1 MIVFKPRPIKNIPDV
16 NCTDLEV
23 IMGRIKMGPSASK
36 LSDLQ
41 SELNK
46 LFKMSYCESVIY
58 TKNTD
63 KPFFGM
69 CVMPTLTQVDFNRV
83 FLNNEPSDMATKKYF
98 LELDSKLF
106 DIDLNNKE
114 LTAILLHELG
124 HVAFEI
130 ERAME
135 EVSKA
140 MCLYLQKNNDTVD
153 IKKSIEFK
161 DLLIFG
167 VKDALRKINSIFE
180 DEEISADS
188 YTVALGYGDYLKSA
202 LEKIT
207 RNISTLNKSVTNNKL
222 LILQWTLRAYKDIKF
237 KRIPAIDK
245 LEKCLDLTGSKLERQ
260 EIQKCINSIKSV
272 ESKRIS
278 ESTLDMMV
286 QEAKNSISIFR
297 TFKRKNMRKIE
308 DDLYEY
314 ALRVKS
320 VDEQDEALRILRD
333 INTRLS
339 IVDDYLNEDLD
350 SKERERWNHVR
361 KRYMEL
367 RDTLSKKTTYD
378 DKYYGLFVKTPVIKS
393 RYEI

>member
-16 NCTDLEV
+16 NCADLEV
-23 IMGRIKMGPSASK
+23 IMGKIKMGPSASK

-69 CVMPTLTQVDFNRV
+69 CVMPALTQVDFNRV
-83 FLNNEPSDMATKKYF
+83 FLNNEPSNIATKKYF

-188 YTVALGYGDYLKSA
+188 YAVALGYGDYLKSA

-286 QEAKNSISIFR
+286 QEAKNGISIFR